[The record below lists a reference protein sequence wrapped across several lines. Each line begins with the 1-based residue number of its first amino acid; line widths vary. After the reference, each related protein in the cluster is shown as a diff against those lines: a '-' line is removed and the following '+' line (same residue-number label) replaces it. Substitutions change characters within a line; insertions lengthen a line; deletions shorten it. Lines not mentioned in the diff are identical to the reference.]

1 MLFKLMTFSQIFFI
15 SLFSISWNKS
25 TEKSW
30 SSNFVIIPKEQVT
43 EPKIAVLIIQAP
55 STSDESK
62 EDFITKKWRLG
73 IETWKKY
80 MHVHPSI
87 DCYFVKP
94 ANHKTDDGRTIW
106 IEEDTINVYDHYY
119 KKRGRDRILYKTIKA
134 LDFLSDKYTHFV
146 RTNLNTF
153 WNLHELYDYIAN
165 HSGSYYTGPAWEN
178 GAYPI
183 GYGIIMTQD
192 VAQHIIEEYHR
203 LEKTFYVC
211 NKRADD
217 AALMS
222 LAYGV
227 DPWIIQDPFRKFPKF
242 PTAQKLL
249 MSKDSGVSKE
259 INYDY
264 ACLLQ
269 NVRPL
274 NYKNVLKLALKAP
287 KTCILYRSRG
297 DGLNL
302 EEIQML
308 YDELLKKTYALSFD

>member
-1 MLFKLMTFSQIFFI
+1 
-15 SLFSISWNKS
+15 
-25 TEKSW
+25 
-30 SSNFVIIPKEQVT
+30 VIIPKGKLE
-43 EPKIAVLIIQAP
+43 EPKIAVLIIHAP
-55 STSDESK
+55 LLNESHNEHVIIK
-62 EDFITKKWRLG
+62 RWRLG
-73 IETWKKY
+73 IECWKKY
-80 MHVHPSI
+80 MRLHSSV

-94 ANHKTDDGRTIW
+94 ASLCANNGDAIW
-106 IEEDTINVYDHYY
+106 IEDDTLYVYDPHFE
-119 KKRGRDRILYKTIKA
+119 KTEQDRILYKSIKA

-153 WNLHELYDYIAN
+153 WNLYQLYDYVSN
-165 HSGSYYTGPAWEN
+165 HTGSYYTGPDWES
-178 GAYPI
+178 GSYPI

-192 VAQHIIEEYHR
+192 VARHIVDEYHR
-203 LEKTFYVC
+203 LQKTSYVSHE
-211 NKRADD
+211 RADD
-217 AALMS
+217 GVLMS
-222 LAYGV
+222 LAYGI
-227 DPWIIQDPFRKFPKF
+227 DPWLTQDPFKKFPKF

-249 MSKDSGVSKE
+249 MSKDSGLSKE

-264 ACLLQ
+264 ASLLQ

-308 YDELLKKTYALSFD
+308 YDELLKKTYARSFD